1 MNILHLLSWFPRPDD
16 PTLGNFCVRMIDAL
30 PEQCHSVILSVCDG
44 KDMTQSFEVKEI
56 PGAHHTHVQ
65 IYIRPP
71 KINAFRKLK
80 MLQMYQYG
88 LKYIKQRFFKPDL
101 IHLHVTYPLGQV
113 VLLWKKLFGYKY
125 ILTEHW
131 TIYQPQN
138 KDVLVGKLK
147 RKIVKIANNAELIMP
162 VSLDLQRCM
171 EGHGVH
177 NRFQVIYNLVNT
189 DMFKLGQPCIDS
201 SLPTNP
207 RGNDMHGGNEQ
218 PCIDWLRRMQS
229 ISSLHTDLCRNDMQG
244 LIQNDMH
251 IWKKHIL
258 HISTLRDE
266 AKNFSGILRT
276 IERLRAQRDD
286 FELHV
291 IHDYDAPEFKA
302 FVKDHRLEDCVIFHG
317 KKTSAEVAEAYQ
329 KADFFVLF
337 SNYENL
343 PCVIVEAFAS
353 GVPVLSTSVGGI
365 AEILSPERGIL
376 IPQGDEDA
384 LLQGMNQLLDHCS
397 EYDRQAI
404 RDYAIKTFAAQNLG
418 QQIFEAY
425 KEVVIP

>member
-1 MNILHLLSWFPRPDD
+1 MNILHLLSWFPTPDD

-30 PEQCHSVILSVCDG
+30 PEDCHSVILSVCDG
-44 KDMTQSFEVKEI
+44 KDMTKSFEVKEL

-71 KINAFRKLK
+71 KINAVRKLK
-80 MLQMYQYG
+80 MLRMYQYG

-113 VLLWKKLFGYKY
+113 ALLWKKLFGYKY
-125 ILTEHW
+125 VLTEHW

-171 EGHGVH
+171 QGHGVN
-177 NRFQVIYNLVNT
+177 NRFKVIFNLVNT
-189 DMFKLGQPCIDS
+189 DIFKLGAPHTS
-201 SLPTNP
+201 S
-207 RGNDMHGGNEQ
+207 
-218 PCIDWLRRMQS
+218 
-229 ISSLHTDLCRNDMQG
+229 
-244 LIQNDMH
+244 
-251 IWKKHIL
+251 KKSIL

-266 AKNFSGILRT
+266 AKNFSGILRV
-276 IERLRAQRDD
+276 IERLRQQRDD

-302 FVKDHRLEDCVIFHG
+302 FVKEHNLENCVIFHG
-317 KKTSAEVAEAYQ
+317 KKASVEVAQAYQ
-329 KADFFVLF
+329 QADFFVLF
-337 SNYENL
+337 SNFENL

-384 LLQGMNQLLDHCS
+384 LLQGMKQLLDHSS
-397 EYDRQAI
+397 EYDRKAI
-404 RDYAIKTFAAQNLG
+404 RDYAIKTFAAQNIG

-425 KEVVIP
+425 NTVVIP

>member
-1 MNILHLLSWFPRPDD
+1 MNVLHLLSWFPTPDD

-30 PEQCHSVILSVCDG
+30 PEDCHSVILSVCDG
-44 KDMTQSFEVKEI
+44 KNMTKSFEVKEI

-71 KINAFRKLK
+71 KINAIRKLK
-80 MLQMYQYG
+80 MLRMYQYG
-88 LKYIKQRFFKPDL
+88 LKYIKKHFFNPDL

-113 VLLWKKLFGYKY
+113 ALLWKKLFDYKY
-125 ILTEHW
+125 VLTEHW

-138 KDVLVGKLK
+138 KDILVGKLK

-189 DMFKLGQPCIDS
+189 DIFKLRQPPCIDS
-201 SLPTNP
+201 SLRT
-207 RGNDMHGGNEQ
+207 G
-218 PCIDWLRRMQS
+218 LR
-229 ISSLHTDLCRNDMQG
+229 RNDMQG
-244 LIQNDMH
+244 S
-251 IWKKHIL
+251 KKRML

-266 AKNFSGILRT
+266 AKNFSGILRVV
-276 IERLRAQRDD
+276 ERLRQQRDD

-302 FVKDHRLEDCVIFHG
+302 FVKEHHLEDCVIFHG

-329 KADFFVLF
+329 QADFFVLF
-337 SNYENL
+337 SNFENL

-384 LLQGMNQLLDHCS
+384 LLQGMIQMLDHSS
-397 EYDRQAI
+397 EYDHQAI
-404 RDYAIKTFAAQNLG
+404 RDYAIKTFAAQNIG

-425 KEVVIP
+425 KKVVIS

>member
-1 MNILHLLSWFPRPDD
+1 MNVLHLLSWFPTPED

-30 PEQCHSVILSVCDG
+30 PEDCHSIILSVCDG
-44 KDMTQSFEVKEI
+44 KDMTKSFEVKEI

-71 KINAFRKLK
+71 KNNAIRKLK
-80 MLQMYQYG
+80 MLRMYQYG
-88 LKYIKQRFFKPDL
+88 LRYIKKHFFNPDL

-113 VLLWKKLFGYKY
+113 ALLWEKLFGYKY
-125 ILTEHW
+125 VLTEHW

-171 EGHGVH
+171 EGHGVN
-177 NRFQVIYNLVNT
+177 NRFKVIFNLVNT
-189 DMFKLGQPCIDS
+189 DMFKLREPPCIDS
-201 SLPTNP
+201 SLRT
-207 RGNDMHGGNEQ
+207 G
-218 PCIDWLRRMQS
+218 
-229 ISSLHTDLCRNDMQG
+229 LCRNDMQG
-244 LIQNDMH
+244 SIKDDMH
-251 IWKKHIL
+251 VWKKQIL

-266 AKNFSGILRT
+266 AKNFSGILHV
-276 IERLRAQRDD
+276 IERLRQQRDD

-302 FVKDHRLEDCVIFHG
+302 FVKEHHLEGCVIFHG
-317 KKTSAEVAEAYQ
+317 KKTSAEVARAYQ
-329 KADFFVLF
+329 QADFFVLF
-337 SNYENL
+337 SNFENL

-384 LLQGMNQLLDHCS
+384 LLQGMNQLLDHSS

-404 RDYAIKTFAAQNLG
+404 RDYAIKTFAAQNIG

>member
-1 MNILHLLSWFPRPDD
+1 MNVLHLLSWFPTPDD

-30 PEQCHSVILSVCDG
+30 PEDCHSVILSVCDG
-44 KDMTQSFEVKEI
+44 KNMTKSFEVKEI

-71 KINAFRKLK
+71 KINAIRKLK
-80 MLQMYQYG
+80 MLRMYQYG

-113 VLLWKKLFGYKY
+113 ALLWKKLFGYKY
-125 ILTEHW
+125 VLTEHW

-138 KDVLVGKLK
+138 KEVLVGKLK

-171 EGHGVH
+171 EGHGVN
-177 NRFQVIYNLVNT
+177 NRFHVIYNLVNT
-189 DMFKLGQPCIDS
+189 DIFKLRQPPCIDS
-201 SLPTNP
+201 SLRT
-207 RGNDMHGGNEQ
+207 G
-218 PCIDWLRRMQS
+218 LR
-229 ISSLHTDLCRNDMQG
+229 RNDMQG
-244 LIQNDMH
+244 S
-251 IWKKHIL
+251 KKRML

-266 AKNFSGILRT
+266 AKNFSGILRVV
-276 IERLRAQRDD
+276 ERLRQQRDD

-302 FVKDHRLEDCVIFHG
+302 FVKEHHLEDCVIFHG

-329 KADFFVLF
+329 QADFFVLF
-337 SNYENL
+337 SNFENL

-384 LLQGMNQLLDHCS
+384 LLQGMIQMLDHSS
-397 EYDRQAI
+397 EYDHQAI
-404 RDYAIKTFAAQNLG
+404 RDYAIKTFAAQNIG
-418 QQIFEAY
+418 QQIFEVY

>member
-30 PEQCHSVILSVCDG
+30 PEDCHSVILSVCDG
-44 KDMTQSFEVKEI
+44 KDMTKSFEVKEI

-71 KINAFRKLK
+71 KVNAIRKLK
-80 MLQMYQYG
+80 RLRMYQYG
-88 LKYIKQRFFKPDL
+88 LNYIKKHFFEPDL

-113 VLLWKKLFGYKY
+113 ALLWKKLFGYKY
-125 ILTEHW
+125 VLTEHW

-171 EGHGVH
+171 EGHGVK

-189 DMFKLGQPCIDS
+189 DMFKLKPCIDS
-201 SLPTNP
+201 RQHTNP
-207 RGNDMHGGNEQ
+207 
-218 PCIDWLRRMQS
+218 
-229 ISSLHTDLCRNDMQG
+229 CRNDM
-244 LIQNDMH
+244 H
-251 IWKKHIL
+251 VWKKHIL

-266 AKNFSGILRT
+266 AKNFSGILQT
-276 IERLRAQRDD
+276 IERLRQQRDD

-302 FVKDHRLEDCVIFHG
+302 FVKEHNLSDCVIFHG
-317 KKTSAEVAEAYQ
+317 KKTSAEVAQAYQ
-329 KADFFVLF
+329 DADFFVLF
-337 SNYENL
+337 SNFENL

-353 GVPVLSTSVGGI
+353 GVPVLSTAVGGI
-365 AEILSPERGIL
+365 AEIVNDERGIL

-384 LLQGMNQLLDHCS
+384 LLKGMNAMLDHS
-397 EYDRQAI
+397 NEYDRKAI
-404 RDYAIKTFAAQNLG
+404 RDYAIKTFAAQNIG
-418 QQIFEAY
+418 QQIFEEY
-425 KEVVIP
+425 NKVLGKS

>member
-1 MNILHLLSWFPRPDD
+1 MNVLHLLSWFPTPDD

-30 PEQCHSVILSVCDG
+30 PEDCHSIILSVCDG
-44 KDMTQSFEVKEI
+44 KDMTKSFEVKEI

-71 KINAFRKLK
+71 KNNAIRKLK
-80 MLQMYQYG
+80 MLRMYQYG
-88 LKYIKQRFFKPDL
+88 LRYIKKHFFNPDL

-113 VLLWKKLFGYKY
+113 ALLWKKLFGYKY
-125 ILTEHW
+125 VLTEHW

-189 DMFKLGQPCIDS
+189 DIFKLRQPPCIDS
-201 SLPTNP
+201 ILRTN
-207 RGNDMHGGNEQ
+207 
-218 PCIDWLRRMQS
+218 
-229 ISSLHTDLCRNDMQG
+229 LCRNDMQG
-244 LIQNDMH
+244 SIKNDMH
-251 IWKKHIL
+251 GWKKHML

-266 AKNFSGILRT
+266 AKNFSGILRV
-276 IERLRAQRDD
+276 IERLRKQRDD

-302 FVKDHRLEDCVIFHG
+302 FVKEHHLEDCVIFLG

-329 KADFFVLF
+329 QADFFVLF
-337 SNYENL
+337 SNFENL

-376 IPQGDEDA
+376 IPQGDENA
-384 LLQGMNQLLDHCS
+384 LLQGMNTLLDHCQ
-397 EYDRQAI
+397 EYDRHAI
-404 RDYAIKTFAAQNLG
+404 RDYAIKTFAAQNIG

>member
-30 PEQCHSVILSVCDG
+30 PEDCHSVILSVCDG

-71 KINAFRKLK
+71 KVNAIRKLK
-80 MLQMYQYG
+80 MLRMYQYG
-88 LKYIKQRFFKPDL
+88 LNYIKKHFFEPDL

-113 VLLWKKLFGYKY
+113 ALLWKKLFGYKY
-125 ILTEHW
+125 VLTEHW

-147 RKIVKIANNAELIMP
+147 KKIVKIANNAELIMP
-162 VSLDLQRCM
+162 VSLDLRRCM
-171 EGHGVH
+171 EGHGVK
-177 NRFQVIYNLVNT
+177 NRFKVIYNLVNT
-189 DMFKLGQPCIDS
+189 DVFRLGRAQ
-201 SLPTNP
+201 TEN
-207 RGNDMHGGNEQ
+207 
-218 PCIDWLRRMQS
+218 
-229 ISSLHTDLCRNDMQG
+229 
-244 LIQNDMH
+244 
-251 IWKKHIL
+251 KKHIL

-276 IERLRAQRDD
+276 IERLRQQRDD

-302 FVKDHRLEDCVIFHG
+302 FVKDHKLEDCVIFHG
-317 KKTSAEVAEAYQ
+317 KKTSAEVAQAYQ
-329 KADFFVLF
+329 DADFFVLF
-337 SNYENL
+337 SNFENL

-353 GVPVLSTSVGGI
+353 GVPVLSTAVGGI

-376 IPQGDEDA
+376 IPQGDEEA
-384 LLQGMNQLLDHCS
+384 LLQGMNQMLDHCR
-397 EYDRQAI
+397 EYDCEAI
-404 RDYAIKTFAAQNLG
+404 REYAISTFSNETIG
-418 QQIFEAY
+418 NQIFEVY
-425 KEVVIP
+425 KEVME

>member
-1 MNILHLLSWFPRPDD
+1 MNVLHLLSWFPTPDD

-30 PEQCHSVILSVCDG
+30 PEDCNSVILSVCDG
-44 KDMTQSFEVKEI
+44 KNMTKSFEVKEI

-71 KINAFRKLK
+71 KINAIRKLK
-80 MLQMYQYG
+80 MLRMYQYG
-88 LKYIKQRFFKPDL
+88 LKYIKKHFFNPDL

-113 VLLWKKLFGYKY
+113 ALLWKKLFGYKY
-125 ILTEHW
+125 VLTEHW

-171 EGHGVH
+171 DGHGVH

-189 DMFKLGQPCIDS
+189 DIFKLRQPPCIDS
-201 SLPTNP
+201 SLRT
-207 RGNDMHGGNEQ
+207 G
-218 PCIDWLRRMQS
+218 LR
-229 ISSLHTDLCRNDMQG
+229 RNDMQG
-244 LIQNDMH
+244 S
-251 IWKKHIL
+251 KKRML

-266 AKNFSGILRT
+266 AKNFSGILRVV
-276 IERLRAQRDD
+276 ERLRQQRDD

-302 FVKDHRLEDCVIFHG
+302 FVKEHHLEDCVIFHG

-329 KADFFVLF
+329 QADFFVLF
-337 SNYENL
+337 SNFENL

-384 LLQGMNQLLDHCS
+384 LLQGMIQMLDHSS
-397 EYDRQAI
+397 EYDHQAI
-404 RDYAIKTFAAQNLG
+404 RDYAIKTFAAQNIG

-425 KEVVIP
+425 KKVVIS

>member
-1 MNILHLLSWFPRPDD
+1 MNVLHLLSWFPTPDD

-30 PEQCHSVILSVCDG
+30 PEDCHSVILSVCNG
-44 KDMTQSFEVKEI
+44 KDMTKSFEVKEI

-71 KINAFRKLK
+71 KNSIVRKLK
-80 MLQMYQYG
+80 MLRMYQYG
-88 LKYIKQRFFKPDL
+88 LKYIKKHFFDPDL
-101 IHLHVTYPLGQV
+101 IHLHVAYPLGQV
-113 VLLWKKLFGYKY
+113 ALLWKKLFGYKY
-125 ILTEHW
+125 VLTEHW

-138 KDVLVGKLK
+138 KEVLVGKLK

-171 EGHGVH
+171 EGHGIH
-177 NRFQVIYNLVNT
+177 NRFKVIYNLVNT
-189 DMFKLGQPCIDS
+189 DIFKLGAP
-201 SLPTNP
+201 
-207 RGNDMHGGNEQ
+207 
-218 PCIDWLRRMQS
+218 
-229 ISSLHTDLCRNDMQG
+229 HTSG
-244 LIQNDMH
+244 
-251 IWKKHIL
+251 KKRIL

-266 AKNFSGILRT
+266 AKNFSGILRV
-276 IERLRAQRDD
+276 IERLRQQRDD

-291 IHDYDAPEFKA
+291 IHDYDAPEFKT
-302 FVKDHRLEDCVIFHG
+302 FVKERHLEDCVIFHG

-329 KADFFVLF
+329 NADFFVLF
-337 SNYENL
+337 SNFENL

-384 LLQGMNQLLDHCS
+384 LLQGMNNLLNHYQ
-397 EYDRQAI
+397 EYNREAI
-404 RDYAIKTFAAQNLG
+404 RSYAIKTFAAQNIG
-418 QQIFEAY
+418 QQIFEEY
-425 KEVVIP
+425 KKVMGKA

>member
-1 MNILHLLSWFPRPDD
+1 MNILHLLSWFPTPDD

-30 PEQCHSVILSVCDG
+30 PEECHSIILSVCDG
-44 KDMTQSFEVKEI
+44 KDMKKSFEVKEI
-56 PGAHHTHVQ
+56 EGTHHTHVQ

-71 KINAFRKLK
+71 KVNAIRKMK
-80 MLQMYQYG
+80 MLRMYQYG
-88 LKYIKQRFFKPDL
+88 LHYIKKRFFKPDL

-113 VLLWKKLFGYKY
+113 ALMWKKLYGYKY
-125 ILTEHW
+125 VITEHW

-138 KDVLVGKLK
+138 KDVLVGGLK
-147 RKIVKIANNAELIMP
+147 KKIVKIANNAELIMP

-177 NRFQVIYNLVNT
+177 NRFKVIYNLVNT
-189 DMFKLGQPCIDS
+189 DMFKLRQTPCIDS
-201 SLPTNP
+201 NLPTN
-207 RGNDMHGGNEQ
+207 
-218 PCIDWLRRMQS
+218 LR
-229 ISSLHTDLCRNDMQG
+229 RNDMQG
-244 LIQNDMH
+244 SVKNDMH
-251 IWKKHIL
+251 VWKKRIL

-266 AKNFSGILRT
+266 AKNFSGILRV
-276 IERLRAQRDD
+276 IDRLRQQRDD

-291 IHDYDAPEFKA
+291 IHDYESPIFKA
-302 FVKDHRLEDCVIFHG
+302 FVKEHHLDNCVFFHG
-317 KKTSAEVAEAYQ
+317 KKTSAEVAKAYQ
-329 KADFFVLF
+329 QADFFVLF
-337 SNYENL
+337 SNFENL

-353 GVPVLSTSVGGI
+353 GVPVLSTAVGGI

-384 LLQGMNQLLDHCS
+384 LLQSMNQMLDHSS
-397 EYDRQAI
+397 EYNHAAI
-404 RDYAIKTFAAQNLG
+404 RDYAIKTFAAQYIG

>member
-1 MNILHLLSWFPRPDD
+1 MNVLHLLSWFPTPDD

-30 PEQCHSVILSVCDG
+30 PEDCHSVILSVCDG
-44 KDMTQSFEVKEI
+44 KDMTKSFEVKEI

-71 KINAFRKLK
+71 KNSIVRKLK
-80 MLQMYQYG
+80 MLRMYQYG
-88 LKYIKQRFFKPDL
+88 LKYIKKHFFDPDL
-101 IHLHVTYPLGQV
+101 IHLHVAYPLGQV
-113 VLLWKKLFGYKY
+113 ALLWKKLFGYKY
-125 ILTEHW
+125 VLTEHW

-138 KDVLVGKLK
+138 KEVLVGKLK

-162 VSLDLQRCM
+162 VSLDLQHCM

-177 NRFQVIYNLVNT
+177 NRFKVIYNLVNT
-189 DMFKLGQPCIDS
+189 DIFKLGAP
-201 SLPTNP
+201 
-207 RGNDMHGGNEQ
+207 
-218 PCIDWLRRMQS
+218 
-229 ISSLHTDLCRNDMQG
+229 HTSG
-244 LIQNDMH
+244 
-251 IWKKHIL
+251 KKRIL

-266 AKNFSGILRT
+266 AKNFSGILRV
-276 IERLRAQRDD
+276 IERLRQQRDD

-291 IHDYDAPEFKA
+291 IHDYDAPEFKS
-302 FVKDHRLEDCVIFHG
+302 FVKEHHLEDCVIFHG

-329 KADFFVLF
+329 NADFFVLF
-337 SNYENL
+337 SNFENL

-384 LLQGMNQLLDHCS
+384 LLQGMNNLLNHYQ
-397 EYDRQAI
+397 EYNREAI
-404 RDYAIKTFAAQNLG
+404 RSYAISTFAAQNIG
-418 QQIFEAY
+418 QQIFEEY
-425 KEVVIP
+425 KKVMGKA

>member
-1 MNILHLLSWFPRPDD
+1 MNILHLLSWFPTPDD

-30 PEQCHSVILSVCDG
+30 PEECHSVILSVCDG
-44 KDMTQSFEVKEI
+44 KNMTKSFEVKEI

-71 KINAFRKLK
+71 KINAVRKLK
-80 MLQMYQYG
+80 MLRMYQYG
-88 LKYIKQRFFKPDL
+88 LKYIKQHFFNPDL

-113 VLLWKKLFGYKY
+113 ALLWKKLFGYKY
-125 ILTEHW
+125 VLTEHW

-189 DMFKLGQPCIDS
+189 DMFKLRQP
-201 SLPTNP
+201 PY
-207 RGNDMHGGNEQ
+207 
-218 PCIDWLRRMQS
+218 IDWLRRMQS
-229 ISSLHTDLCRNDMQG
+229 ISSLPSGLLRNDMQG
-244 LIQNDMH
+244 S
-251 IWKKHIL
+251 KKRML

-266 AKNFSGILRT
+266 AKNFSGILRV
-276 IERLRAQRDD
+276 IERLRQQRDD

-302 FVKDHRLEDCVIFHG
+302 FVKEHNLEDCVFFHG
-317 KKTSAEVAEAYQ
+317 KKTSAEVAQAYQ
-329 KADFFVLF
+329 DADFFVLF
-337 SNYENL
+337 SNFENL

-384 LLQGMNQLLDHCS
+384 LLQGINQLLDHS
-397 EYDRQAI
+397 NEYDRQAI
-404 RDYAIKTFAAQNLG
+404 RDYAIKTFAAQNIG
-418 QQIFEAY
+418 QQIFEQY
-425 KEVVIP
+425 KKVVIP

>member
-1 MNILHLLSWFPRPDD
+1 MNVLHLLSWFPTPND
-16 PTLGNFCVRMIDAL
+16 PTLGNFCVRLIDAL
-30 PEQCHSVILSVCDG
+30 PEDCHSVILSVCDG
-44 KDMTQSFEVKEI
+44 KNMTKSFEVKEI

-71 KINAFRKLK
+71 KINAIRKLK
-80 MLQMYQYG
+80 MLRMYQYG

-101 IHLHVTYPLGQV
+101 IHLHVTYPLGLV
-113 VLLWKKLFGYKY
+113 ALLWKKLFGYKY
-125 ILTEHW
+125 VLTEHW

-171 EGHGVH
+171 EGHGVN
-177 NRFQVIYNLVNT
+177 NRFKVIFNLVNT
-189 DMFKLGQPCIDS
+189 DMFKLREPPCIDS
-201 SLPTNP
+201 SLPTN
-207 RGNDMHGGNEQ
+207 
-218 PCIDWLRRMQS
+218 
-229 ISSLHTDLCRNDMQG
+229 LHRNDMQG
-244 LIQNDMH
+244 STENDMH
-251 IWKKHIL
+251 GLTKNDMHVWKKHIL

-266 AKNFSGILRT
+266 AKNFSGILRV
-276 IERLRAQRDD
+276 IERLRQQRDD

-302 FVKDHRLEDCVIFHG
+302 FVKEHHLEDCVIFHG

-329 KADFFVLF
+329 NADFFVLF
-337 SNYENL
+337 SNFENL

-376 IPQGDEDA
+376 ILQGDENA
-384 LLQGMNQLLDHCS
+384 LLQGMNQLLDHGS

-404 RDYAIKTFAAQNLG
+404 RDYAIKTFAAQNIG